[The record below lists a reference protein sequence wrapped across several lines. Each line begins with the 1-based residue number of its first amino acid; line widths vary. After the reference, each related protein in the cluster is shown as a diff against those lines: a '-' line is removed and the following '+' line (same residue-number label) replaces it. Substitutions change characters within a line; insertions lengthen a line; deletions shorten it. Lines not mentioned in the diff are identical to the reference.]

1 MSSGSAPAGPSPE
14 FRALVEGKITPEEYV
29 ASIRRRV
36 NKEIE
41 DEYGPR
47 RRVRPARRSWWRR
60 LLRVD

>member
-29 ASIRRRV
+29 ESIKRRV
-36 NKEIE
+36 SKEIE
-41 DEYGPR
+41 EEYGP
-47 RRVRPARRSWWRR
+47 RVRPARRSWWRR